1 MKIGEIL
8 KAAKVPLYFTS
19 VAPVITAA
27 VYAGMYNPIIFLI
40 LSVVIFMQAALNTS
54 MDYYDFKFQRHLL
67 NSDTLFPL
75 GSYFIE
81 KMNVKPETILKVSR
95 ILLAI
100 STILGILV
108 VIITRNII
116 LLYFGLIAIFFALI
130 YVIPPFRLGSRGIG
144 EISTFVD
151 FGIFP
156 FIGSLIALGKN
167 INFEDILIASSFG
180 IFASMI
186 RYLHH
191 IAEDSDKSKRV
202 RYFRMIYLILIF
214 GVTLSLITINKLFF
228 LDLLVTIILIYHWLR
243 LPRDKFGIS
252 RKTNEIVSVQILYT
266 IMLIFTIL
274 FK

>member
-40 LSVVIFMQAALNTS
+40 LSVVIFMQVALNTS
-54 MDYYDFKFQRHLL
+54 MDYYDFKFQRQLL

-116 LLYFGLIAIFFALI
+116 LLYFGLIAIFFC
-130 YVIPPFRLGSRGIG
+130 S
-144 EISTFVD
+144 
-151 FGIFP
+151 
-156 FIGSLIALGKN
+156 N
-167 INFEDILIASSFG
+167 ICDASIQTWLQG
-180 IFASMI
+180 DWGN
-186 RYLHH
+186 LH
-191 IAEDSDKSKRV
+191 
-202 RYFRMIYLILIF
+202 
-214 GVTLSLITINKLFF
+214 
-228 LDLLVTIILIYHWLR
+228 LR
-243 LPRDKFGIS
+243 
-252 RKTNEIVSVQILYT
+252 
-266 IMLIFTIL
+266 
-274 FK
+274 